1 MSDTL
6 MDRLLRGEAF
16 LDDVDDYVD
25 EWHESSTGESLAEH
39 LGMARNEYA
48 LWVEQPDSLRLIVA
62 AREEEQPVEEFVAAA
77 DPLAIAARGVSAADA
92 RTVVEWL
99 RATGR
104 LPT

>member
-1 MSDTL
+1 MSDRL
-6 MDRLLRGEAF
+6 IDLLLRGQAF
-16 LDDVDDYVD
+16 LEDIDDYVD
-25 EWHESSTGESLAEH
+25 EWHESSTDESLAAY

-62 AREEEQPVEEFVAAA
+62 AREEEQPVEQFVAAA
-77 DPLAIAARGVSAADA
+77 DPLAIAARGVSAEEA
-92 RTVVEWL
+92 RTVIEWL

>member
-1 MSDTL
+1 
-6 MDRLLRGEAF
+6 MDLLLRGEAF
-16 LDDVDDYVD
+16 LDDIDDYVD
-25 EWHESSTGESLAEH
+25 DWHERASGQSLAEY
-39 LGMARNEYA
+39 LGMAPNEYA

-62 AREEEQPVEEFVAAA
+62 AREEQEPVEEFVAAA
-77 DPLAIAARGVSAADA
+77 DPLAIAARGVSAAEA

>member
-1 MSDTL
+1 MSDSL
-6 MDRLLRGEAF
+6 IELLLRGEAF
-16 LDDVDDYVD
+16 LDDIDDYVD
-25 EWHESSTGESLAEH
+25 DWHESSTSDSLAEY

-62 AREEEQPVEEFVAAA
+62 AREEGQPVEEFVAAA
-77 DPLAIAARGVSAADA
+77 DPLAIAARGVSAAEA